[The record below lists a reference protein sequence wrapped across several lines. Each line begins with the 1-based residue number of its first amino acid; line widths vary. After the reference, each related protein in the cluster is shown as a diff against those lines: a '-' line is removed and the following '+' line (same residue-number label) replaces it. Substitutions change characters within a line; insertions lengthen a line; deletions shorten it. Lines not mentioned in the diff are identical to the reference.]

1 MELPD
6 RVGFWLVSVKEHWIL
21 PRAGSRAWSVWLG
34 EGGRW
39 QCPMDGCCLCVHPQP
54 VLLVVAW
61 SGALC
66 ESGLHHRENICKE

>member
-54 VLLVVAW
+54 VCW
-61 SGALC
+61 
-66 ESGLHHRENICKE
+66 